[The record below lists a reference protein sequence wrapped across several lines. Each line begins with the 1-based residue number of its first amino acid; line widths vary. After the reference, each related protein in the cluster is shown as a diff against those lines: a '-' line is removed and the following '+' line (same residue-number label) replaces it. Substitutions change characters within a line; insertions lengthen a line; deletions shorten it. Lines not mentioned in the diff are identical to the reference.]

1 MITAAHCTDMF
12 ENNKTEEKL
21 CVKETAAGKT
31 YRKVSISLN
40 IKNQAHKI
48 PVSVYVC

>member
-12 ENNKTEEKL
+12 ENNKTEEEQ

-40 IKNQAHKI
+40 TYKLG
-48 PVSVYVC
+48 S

>member
-12 ENNKTEEKL
+12 ENNKTEEEQ

-40 IKNQAHKI
+40 IR
-48 PVSVYVC
+48 C